1 MLKNII
7 KYYHKAKFPL
17 IMTIISFVFMILS
30 IYWGIELIEIN
41 YKIKVIITGI
51 LPFSIFLLITRFTY
65 IYHEKK
71 NTKTISKIITL
82 ILTLLFTFY
91 CPINIFTTILIN
103 DMMYPTKDINNYQKF
118 IKSKRLLTV
127 FPNEIPKEV
136 KDPILIYSPGFLQAG
151 NRYVLYYVDPNL
163 SIIDF
168 DNQYLSKAKW
178 IGNNNDDNKP
188 MAVDI
193 NFIDLPVEEKDIDN
207 FKIYVIDSYCGDSG
221 WCNHGKY
228 LIVAVNEYTKQV
240 IYESETW

>member
-7 KYYHKAKFPL
+7 KYYNKAKFPF
-17 IMTIISFVFMILS
+17 IMTIISFVFMLLS
-30 IYWGIELIEIN
+30 IYWGIELIEIS

-51 LPFSIFLLITRFTY
+51 LPFSIFLLITRLTY

-71 NTKTISKIITL
+71 NTKTISNTITL

-91 CPINIFTTILIN
+91 CPINTFITILIN
-103 DMMYPTKDINNYQKF
+103 DMMYPTKDINNYQKY
-118 IKSKRLLTV
+118 IKSKRLSEV

-136 KDPILIYSPGFLQAG
+136 KDPILIYSPGFLQAS

-163 SIIDF
+163 NIIDF
-168 DNQYLSKAKW
+168 DNQYLPKAKW
-178 IGNNNDDNKP
+178 IGNNNDDDLP

-193 NFIDLPVEEKDIDN
+193 NFTNLPVEEKDIDN
-207 FKIYVIDSYCGDSG
+207 FKIYVIDSYCDDSG
-221 WCNHGKY
+221 WCNHGRY